1 MSATMK
7 VVTAKMTQPAKKK
20 MELGDVN
27 YIMFSTWI
35 AAFTVA
41 WTLRVY
47 DVEFGH
53 NVPWWMN
60 GYYWQNRYVEMID
73 ALGGEYFIMTHGYL
87 IPKSIGY
94 WFTALPYLIVDIT
107 GRPRFLKK
115 YKTQPGTNDP
125 PGFWK
130 VMVMLKIVIF
140 NHILIGFIYGY
151 FHYAL
156 LSLRELPSIY
166 ELPTFGRFFSDFLI
180 MVVLYEPGLY
190 YSHALLH
197 HRWFYKRFHKLH
209 HENTAML
216 KIVIFNHILIGFIY
230 GYFHYALLSLRELP
244 SIYELPTF
252 GRFFSDFLI
261 MVNLMPFTIVNMIV
275 GNHVITFWFYMY
287 LANAVSVASHSGYHV
302 PFMLSPQMHDYHH
315 VKFTECLGAMGW
327 LDWLHNTDTSFRKSI
342 EYQRHRIL
350 FTLKSAYE
358 IWPDPKEKK
367 IKESGN

>member
-7 VVTAKMTQPAKKK
+7 VVTDKMTQPAKKK
-20 MELGDVN
+20 MELGDFN
-27 YIMFSTWI
+27 ACSE
-35 AAFTVA
+35 
-41 WTLRVY
+41 
-47 DVEFGH
+47 VEFGH

-73 ALGGEYFIMTHGYL
+73 ALGGEYFMMTHGHL
-87 IPKSIGY
+87 IPKTIAY
-94 WFTALPYLIVDIT
+94 WLTALPYLIVDIT

-115 YKTQPGTNDP
+115 YKTQPGTNEP

-130 VMVMLKIVIF
+130 VMGMLKIVLF
-140 NHILIGFIYGY
+140 NHTIMGFIHGY
-151 FHYAL
+151 IHYAL
-156 LSLRELPSIY
+156 LSLRELPSVY

-190 YSHALLH
+190 YSHALVH

-209 HENTAML
+209 HENTAV
-216 KIVIFNHILIGFIY
+216 IVLDNHRATWFEYLTQNLALYTFN
-230 GYFHYALLSLRELP
+230 
-244 SIYELPTF
+244 
-252 GRFFSDFLI
+252 
-261 MVNLMPFTIVNMIV
+261 NMIV
-275 GNHVITFWFYMY
+275 GNHVITFWFYIY
-287 LANAVSVASHSGYHV
+287 VANAVSVASHSGYHV

-315 VKFTECLGAMGW
+315 VKFTECFGAMGW

-367 IKESGN
+367 DE